1 MHQDPCRG
9 QRTLIFL
16 FSFGKKKMK
25 RNQFSE
31 KKNMKRIFRK
41 SFSYPFQVSSECTCM
56 CDTRSKQS
64 NTHTPCLPFFLFW
77 REVRQCLSQRWASN
91 LPVHLCLFT
100 RMQRDAYVGEQQAA
114 ALIYKEIYTA
124 RRRGGKQ
131 IKETEQ
137 HKMAGSNVDELLPTS

>member
-1 MHQDPCRG
+1 M
-9 QRTLIFL
+9 T
-16 FSFGKKKMK
+16 
-25 RNQFSE
+25 
-31 KKNMKRIFRK
+31 RIFRE
-41 SFSYPFQVSSECTCM
+41 SFPYPFQVSSECTCM

-124 RRRGGKQ
+124 RRKEGKE

-137 HKMAGSNVDELLPTS
+137 HKMAGSNADELTSYFLAIRKRPLLCGNVSRTEGKRQFCFLF